1 MICVLHS
8 CSVFFSLLSHPF
20 LFPLLSQRNRVDL
33 LLCIQ
38 LGGKFDPRVGIDFV
52 AKFMKYFAKFVLYP
66 LVRPFVL
73 LFFCLT
79 LTMSV
84 ILMFRLQI
92 GLNQNLALPK
102 VYIYNTTTFTFIVT
116 LYTPCDH
123 FRTLLLAVVYLPC
136 RIQYRPLDHLYNYII
151 ILIPYF
157 ATYWCISQL

>member
-1 MICVLHS
+1 MFCL
-8 CSVFFSLLSHPF
+8 FLSHSF

-79 LTMSV
+79 LTTSV

-116 LYTPCDH
+116 YIPLPCDH

-136 RIQYRPLDHLYNYII
+136 RIQYRPLDHLYNYIYIYII